1 MSAYEMNDQVMG
13 GVMKGMQAAADRFT
27 ERMQDI
33 REANVEQKRS
43 QFWHDYAFSLA
54 KQIDDLTDVLNKQ
67 NALLAE
73 KEVLLRQA
81 TARVETF
88 RTISSRHATYLDLVV
103 KRLANVE
110 DILQR
115 QSANS
120 FALDEFRK
128 LALKELKL
136 NADSI
141 PSELLN
147 DEKRGAMLDEAW
159 NSFMKTTNVKRG
171 IPRPGIDKP

>member
-1 MSAYEMNDQVMG
+1 MSAYDMNDQVMG
-13 GVMKGMQAAADRFT
+13 GVMKGMQAAADRFAD
-27 ERMQDI
+27 RMADI

-43 QFWHDYAFSLA
+43 EFWHDYAFSLA
-54 KQIDDLTDVLNKQ
+54 KQVDDLTDVLNKQ

-88 RTISSRHATYLDLVV
+88 RNISSGHAAYLDLVV
-103 KRLANVE
+103 KRLTKVE

-128 LALKELKL
+128 LAL
-136 NADSI
+136 
-141 PSELLN
+141 SELETIQDPKQSKLI
-147 DEKRGAMLDEAW
+147 DPVQRGEFLDNAW
-159 NSFMKTTNVKRG
+159 NNFMKTTNVKRG
-171 IPRPGIDKP
+171 IPRPGIDQP

>member
-1 MSAYEMNDQVMG
+1 MNDQVMG

-43 QFWHDYAFSLA
+43 QFWHDYAFNLA
-54 KQIDDLTDVLNKQ
+54 KQVDDLSDLIKKQ
-67 NALLAE
+67 NASLAE
-73 KEVLLRQA
+73 KEVLLNQA
-81 TARVETF
+81 NGRVETF
-88 RTISSRHATYLDLVV
+88 CKISTGHAEYLDLVV

-120 FALDEFRK
+120 YALDEFRK
-128 LALKELKL
+128 LAIRDLQL
-136 NADSI
+136 NTGSTR
-141 PSELLN
+141 SELLD
-147 DEKRGAMLDEAW
+147 DEKRAAMLNEAW
-159 NSFMKTTNVKRG
+159 HSFMKTTNVKRG